1 MPTLSF
7 PATTPPAGVG
17 TLDQRPADRPAAAS
31 TALRGLLDSGAA
43 GEVLAVFPTA
53 VYVAF
58 EAGVDRDATVAAVVA
73 RDGVRM
79 PNALTIAAASSEF
92 PFAVH
97 TAGDPARAED
107 GCLQIGAVRYHAA
120 RSWSPRRVRT
130 TLSRERTQPAVREL
144 AGLLDAQPLRLD
156 GPVASAAARLR
167 EALVALDG
175 PAANDA
181 ADGLLGLGRGLT
193 PAGDDVLAGVLV
205 ACEQL
210 GGMPGAA
217 AVAALATQLGRY
229 VAWRAPT
236 RTTSL
241 SATLLAHAARG
252 EAADPVVAVAEALAG
267 IRPLE
272 AALRDLLTV
281 GHSSGHDTAR
291 GLLAGTQALM
301 AHSSLGRHTTGGNAA
316 PKEHR

>member
-1 MPTLSF
+1 
-7 PATTPPAGVG
+7 
-17 TLDQRPADRPAAAS
+17 
-31 TALRGLLDSGAA
+31 
-43 GEVLAVFPTA
+43 
-53 VYVAF
+53 
-58 EAGVDRDATVAAVVA
+58 
-73 RDGVRM
+73 
-79 PNALTIAAASSEF
+79 
-92 PFAVH
+92 
-97 TAGDPARAED
+97 
-107 GCLQIGAVRYHAA
+107 
-120 RSWSPRRVRT
+120 
-130 TLSRERTQPAVREL
+130 
-144 AGLLDAQPLRLD
+144 
-156 GPVASAAARLR
+156 VASAAARLR

-267 IRPLE
+267 IRPPE